1 MPRKNS
7 PKLLVGRNF
16 DALFFSSIQRYS
28 RVAFCS
34 CVRPSILK
42 SEPSYAWSMAYA
54 NKLRYNYQ
62 HNCCVLCAVLVF
74 FFMRIKDKG
83 VRVWKSNTLWTPNAF
98 FGTLRATAT
107 VRATVLSRVGLRALF
122 KSRNALICKF
132 PFAGSVQNICMNETL
147 RGGSTQ
153 GCNNTTVRDV
163 VLEGWGCG
171 VCLQDDR
178 RFFFIR
184 ALQTVN

>member
-1 MPRKNS
+1 MHSFFQAFNATQEWRFVLAWDQAYWNQS
-7 PKLLVGRNF
+7 LAMLGLWHMRISSVITINITAVCF
-16 DALFFSSIQRYS
+16 ALFWF
-28 RVAFCS
+28 F
-34 CVRPSILK
+34 
-42 SEPSYAWSMAYA
+42 
-54 NKLRYNYQ
+54 
-62 HNCCVLCAVLVF
+62 F